1 MSISSPYFEVA
12 EFPGQPPRAD
22 GATWAAR
29 NPYLGVEQMMTTNT
43 PSKAVSRLA
52 LAAVALALVC
62 LLLHITSGKPGY
74 GMGTAFGLGIL
85 AALVIS
91 HDG

>member
-1 MSISSPYFEVA
+1 
-12 EFPGQPPRAD
+12 
-22 GATWAAR
+22 
-29 NPYLGVEQMMTTNT
+29 MMTTNT